1 MTALYYEKAEREYN
15 KQNEKVKFEH
25 LMKNESLENN
35 NPNEL
40 LIHIYFEE
48 NTEFQNNFNDV
59 DEG

>member
-1 MTALYYEKAEREYN
+1 MTVLYYEKAEREYN
-15 KQNEKVKFEH
+15 KQNKKVKFEH

>member
-48 NTEFQNNFNDV
+48 NTEFSKQL
-59 DEG
+59 

>member
-1 MTALYYEKAEREYN
+1 MTALYYEKEEREYN

-25 LMKNESLENN
+25 LMRNESLENN

>member
-15 KQNEKVKFEH
+15 KQNKKVKFEH

-48 NTEFQNNFNDV
+48 NTEFSKQL
-59 DEG
+59 